1 MQSFIIS
8 HSTCAEQYGDMSADT
23 QIHTHTDTHT
33 DSLTHT
39 QLKHQRAGVQ
49 LVGHTSNIMSIN
61 MGVTKSQAFR
71 AHDVTCNM
79 RTGAAPLMHSIAAQY
94 ERVPKLA

>member
-1 MQSFIIS
+1 MNHVLDWFARRHHSILKFPLAWTRATDLQLIQVSDQS
-8 HSTCAEQYGDMSADT
+8 
-23 QIHTHTDTHT
+23 
-33 DSLTHT
+33 
-39 QLKHQRAGVQ
+39 R
-49 LVGHTSNIMSIN
+49 
-61 MGVTKSQAFR
+61 GVTKSQAFR